1 MSRHLKICHT
11 SDWHLGH
18 TLHGHSREHEHER
31 FLAFLLDVLVR
42 EEVDALVV
50 AGDVFDTANPPATAQ
65 AMLYRFLAEA
75 RGRLPGLDVLITAGN
90 HDSAARI
97 SAAEPVL
104 RAIGVRV
111 VGAVPRSGRGGRA
124 PVDAD
129 GMLVPLHDRGG
140 EVAAWVAAVPFLR
153 PSDLPVVDSIDDGVD
168 PLVEG
173 VRRVYGAVLD
183 AARARQKA
191 GQALLATGHCHM
203 VAATESEL
211 SERKIL
217 GGPQHALPV
226 DLFGDDVDYVA
237 LGHLHLAQAVGDRE
251 HVRYC
256 GSPIPLSMPEESY
269 PHQLRLVRF
278 EGGALAA
285 QSVVR
290 IPRAVD
296 VLRVPHDGPADLDA
310 VLGRLGRLELAE
322 GLAPHERPFLEVRV
336 RLSEPVPDLRHRI
349 EEAIGDRP
357 VRLVKIAT
365 EYVGEARALADA
377 EPRREL
383 SDLTV
388 EEVFKRAYARKYE
401 GEPDPALLA
410 AFHDVAS
417 AAARRREEA
426 AVEDP

>member
-18 TLHGHSREHEHER
+18 TLHGHPREHEHER
-31 FLAFLLDVLVR
+31 FLEFLRDVLVR

-50 AGDVFDTANPPATAQ
+50 AGDVFDTANPPASAQ

-75 RGRLPGLDVLITAGN
+75 RRALPGLDVLVTAGN
-90 HDSAARI
+90 HDSAARL

-111 VGAVPRSGRGGRA
+111 VGTVPRRGAGGRA

-129 GMLVPLHDRGG
+129 SLLVPLHDRGG
-140 EVAAWVAAVPFLR
+140 EVAAWVAAVPYLR
-153 PSDLPVVDSIDDGVD
+153 PSDLPAGETPEGAD

-173 VRRVYGAVLD
+173 VRRVYDAVLD
-183 AARARQKA
+183 AARARRKK

-203 VAATESEL
+203 VDATPSEL

-217 GGPQHALPV
+217 GGLAHALPV

-237 LGHLHLAQAVGDRE
+237 LGHLHLPQAVGERE

-256 GSPIPLSMPEESY
+256 GSPIPLSMPEETY

-278 EGGALAA
+278 EGGALAG
-285 QSVVR
+285 QSAVR
-290 IPRAVD
+290 IPRTVD
-296 VLRVPHDGPADLDA
+296 VLRVPKDGPGDLA
-310 VLGRLGRLELAE
+310 TVLGQLGRLEVAE
-322 GLAPHERPFLEVRV
+322 ALAPEEQPFLEVRV
-336 RLSEPVPDLRHRI
+336 RLSEPVPDLRRQV
-349 EEAIGDRP
+349 EAALGDRP
-357 VRLVKIAT
+357 VRLVRIGT
-365 EYVGEARALADA
+365 EYVGEARALAES

-388 EEVFKRAYARKYE
+388 EEVFRRAYARRYE
-401 GEPDPALLA
+401 GEPEPELLA
-410 AFHDVAS
+410 AFHEVA
-417 AAARRREEA
+417 AAARRQQEGG
-426 AVEDP
+426 DG